1 MAVKGILCYASTV
14 ANLTILLENVSAT
27 QIDNQTQISGAMGNS
42 NGDDKMKALVGG
54 PTLYQGHPEVIL

>member
-1 MAVKGILCYASTV
+1 MAAKGILCYVSTV

-42 NGDDKMKALVGG
+42 NGDDNMKAVVGG

>member
-1 MAVKGILCYASTV
+1 MAVKGILCYVSTV

-27 QIDNQTQISGAMGNS
+27 LIDNQTQISGAMGNS
-42 NGDDKMKALVGG
+42 NGDNKMKALVGG